1 MQTAKKGLVIPLL
14 LEMKHIT
21 KEYGSLR
28 ANDDVHLTLN
38 RGEILAVVG
47 ENGAGKS
54 TLMKILYGLEQPTS
68 GEIYLNGKLQHFR
81 SPHDAIAQKI
91 GMVQQ
96 HFMLLGPCSVAEN
109 IVYGREPRKHGIFFD
124 REAAVRITKELCE
137 KYGLHIDPCL
147 RVQDCP
153 VGLQQR
159 VEILKVLY
167 QDADIIIFDE
177 PSAVLTPQEVGELL
191 STMRKLAAMG
201 KSIIIITHKLH
212 EVMAVADRVMVMR
225 LGKYIKEMPRS
236 ETSVEEMSFL
246 MVGRHIVER
255 SVAPR
260 EAGETVLDVKDLV
273 LAGFEGKNILD
284 HFSIHVRAGEIVGI
298 AGVSGNGQSEL
309 IQCLTGLMKPSS
321 GQILLGGRDVCG
333 RSAGEIRAAGCACI
347 PEDRY
352 LWGCAK
358 QATLTETAIMAHQ
371 HKPAL
376 SRRGL
381 LNGKGARTF
390 TQSLLDGYDVRNSGQ
405 SQKAGDL
412 SGGNIQKLI
421 VAREVEQHSPL
432 LIAAEPTRG
441 VDIGA
446 MEFIHN
452 KLLEKRERGGAVL
465 LISSELT
472 EIMSLSDR
480 IYVIFEGRAVGEFR
494 KEAATE
500 EALGI
505 LMMGGTPHE
514 A

>member
-1 MQTAKKGLVIPLL
+1 
-14 LEMKHIT
+14 MKHIT
-21 KEYGSLR
+21 KVYGSLY
-28 ANDDVHLTLN
+28 ANDDVHLTLDK
-38 RGEILAVVG
+38 GEILAVVG

-68 GEIYLNGKLQHFR
+68 GEIYINGELQHFR
-81 SPHDAIAQKI
+81 SPHDAIAKKI

-96 HFMLLGPCSVAEN
+96 HFMLLEPCTVAEN
-109 IVYGREPRKHGIFFD
+109 IVYGREPRKKGLFFD
-124 REAAVRITKELCE
+124 RETAVHITEELCE
-137 KYGLHIDPCL
+137 KYGLHIDPKRL
-147 RVQDCP
+147 VKDCP

-177 PSAVLTPQEVGELL
+177 PSAVLTPQEVNEL
-191 STMRKLAAMG
+191 LAAMG

-225 LGKYIKEMPRS
+225 LGKYIQEMPKS
-236 ETSVEEMSFL
+236 ETSIEEMSFL

-255 SVAPR
+255 KVLPQ
-260 EAGETVLDVKDLV
+260 ETTGTVLDVKNLV
-273 LAGFEGKNILD
+273 LAGPDKKNILD
-284 HFSIHVRAGEIVGI
+284 HFNIHVDAGEIVGI
-298 AGVSGNGQSEL
+298 AVVSGNGQSEL
-309 IQCLTGLMKPSS
+309 IQCLTGLLQPTS
-321 GQILLGGRDVCG
+321 GEIVLRGENMAG
-333 RSAGEIRAAGCACI
+333 RSVGDIRQAGCACI

-371 HKPAL
+371 HKLEL
-376 SRRGL
+376 SSHGL
-381 LNGKGARTF
+381 LNSKGAKTF
-390 TQSLLDGYDVRNSGQ
+390 TQRLLDDYDVRNSGQ
-405 SQKAGDL
+405 NQKAGEL

-421 VAREVEQHSPL
+421 VAREMEQHSPL

-446 MEFIHN
+446 IEFIHN
-452 KLLEKRERGGAVL
+452 KLLEKREKGDAVL

-480 IYVIFEGRAVGEFR
+480 IYVIYEGRAAGEFR
-494 KEAATE
+494 KADATA

-505 LMMGGTPHE
+505 LMMGGSLHE
-514 A
+514 SK

>member
-1 MQTAKKGLVIPLL
+1 ML

-21 KEYGSLR
+21 KVYGALR
-28 ANDDVHLTLN
+28 ANDDVHLTLDK
-38 RGEILAVVG
+38 GEILAVVG

-68 GEIYLNGKLQHFR
+68 GEIYLNGERQHFR
-81 SPHDAIAQKI
+81 SPHDAIAKKI

-96 HFMLLGPCSVAEN
+96 HFMLFNSCTVAEN
-109 IVYGREPRKHGIFFD
+109 IVYGREPRKRGLFFD
-124 REAAVRITKELCE
+124 RKAAVKITEELCQR
-137 KYGLHIDPCL
+137 YGLHIDPRRL
-147 RVQDCP
+147 AGDCP

-191 STMRKLAAMG
+191 ATMRKLAEMG

-225 LGKYIKEMPRS
+225 LGKYIQEMKKS
-236 ETSVEEMSFL
+236 ETSIEEMSFL

-255 SVAPR
+255 QVPPQKTT
-260 EAGETVLDVKDLV
+260 GPVLDVQDLV
-273 LAGFEGKNILD
+273 LAGTDAKNILD
-284 HFSIHVRAGEIVGI
+284 HFSIHVDGGEIVGI

-309 IQCLTGLMKPSS
+309 IQCLTGLLAPTS
-321 GQILLGGRDVCG
+321 GRVLLKGEDVAGQTVGR
-333 RSAGEIRAAGCACI
+333 IREAGCACI

-352 LWGCAK
+352 HWGCAAK
-358 QATLTETAIMAHQ
+358 ATLTETAIMAHQ
-371 HKPAL
+371 HKPEL

-381 LNGKGARTF
+381 LNGKNARAF
-390 TQSLLDGYDVRNSGQ
+390 TQSQLDGYDVRNSGQ
-405 SQKAGDL
+405 SQKAGEL

-421 VAREVEQHSPL
+421 VAREIEQRSPL

-452 KLLEKRERGGAVL
+452 KLLEKRERGDAVL

-494 KEAATE
+494 KADATE
-500 EALGI
+500 EGLGI
-505 LMMGGTPHE
+505 LMMGGKLHE
-514 A
+514 AV

>member
-1 MQTAKKGLVIPLL
+1 ML

-21 KEYGSLR
+21 KVYGSLY
-28 ANDDVHLTLN
+28 ANNDVPLTLN

-68 GEIYLNGKLQHFR
+68 GEIYLNGEKQNFR
-81 SPHDAIAQKI
+81 SPHDAIAKKI

-96 HFMLLGPCSVAEN
+96 HFMLLEPCTVAEN
-109 IVYGREPRKHGIFFD
+109 IVYVKEPRKGLFFD
-124 REAAVRITKELCE
+124 REGAVKITEALCE
-137 KYGLHIDPCL
+137 KYGLHIDPRL
-147 RVQDCP
+147 KVGDCP

-177 PSAVLTPQEVGELL
+177 PSAVLTPQEVTELL
-191 STMRKLAAMG
+191 ATMRSLAAMG

-225 LGKYIKEMPRS
+225 LGKFIKEMPIS
-236 ETSVEEMSFL
+236 ETTIEEMSFL
-246 MVGRHIVER
+246 MVGRQVVER
-255 SVAPR
+255 HVDPQPT
-260 EAGETVLDVKDLV
+260 GDTVLDVKDLV
-273 LAGFEGKNILD
+273 LAGSDAKNVLD
-284 HFSIHVRAGEIVGI
+284 HFSIHVDAGEIVGI

-309 IQCLTGLMKPSS
+309 IQCLTGLLPPSS
-321 GQILLGGRDVCG
+321 GQILLQGKNV
-333 RSAGEIRAAGCACI
+333 AGHSVGQIREGGCACI

-352 LWGCAK
+352 LWGCAAK
-358 QATLTETAIMAHQ
+358 ATLTETAIMAHQ
-371 HKPAL
+371 YKEEL
-376 SRRGL
+376 SKGGL
-381 LNGKGARTF
+381 LNSKGAKAF
-390 TQSLLDGYDVRNSGQ
+390 TQRLLDSYDVRNSGQ
-405 SQKAGDL
+405 SQKAGEL

-421 VAREVEQHSPL
+421 VAREMEQNSPL

-446 MEFIHN
+446 IEFIHG
-452 KLLEKRERGGAVL
+452 KLLEKRAKGDAVL

-480 IYVIFEGRAVGEFR
+480 IYVIYEGRAVGEFR
-494 KEAATE
+494 KEDATE
-500 EALGI
+500 ENLGI
-505 LMMGGTPHE
+505 LMMGGKL

>member
-1 MQTAKKGLVIPLL
+1 ML

-21 KEYGSLR
+21 KVYGSLY
-28 ANDDVHLTLN
+28 ANDDVPLTLN
-38 RGEILAVVG
+38 KGEILAVVG

-68 GEIYLNGKLQHFR
+68 GEIYLNGEKQNFR
-81 SPHDAIAQKI
+81 SPHDAIAKKI

-96 HFMLLGPCSVAEN
+96 HFMLLEPCTVAEN
-109 IVYGREPRKHGIFFD
+109 IVYGKEPRKGLFFD
-124 REAAVRITKELCE
+124 REGAVKICEELCE
-137 KYGLHIDPCL
+137 KYGLHIDPRL
-147 RVQDCP
+147 KVGDCP

-177 PSAVLTPQEVGELL
+177 PSAVLTPQEVTELL
-191 STMRKLAAMG
+191 ATMRSLAAMG

-225 LGKYIKEMPRS
+225 LGKFIQEMPTS
-236 ETSVEEMSFL
+236 ETTIEEMSFL
-246 MVGRHIVER
+246 MVGRHVVER
-255 SVAPR
+255 HVDPQPT
-260 EAGETVLDVKDLV
+260 GETVLDVKDLV
-273 LAGFEGKNILD
+273 LSGSDAKNILD
-284 HFSIHVRAGEIVGI
+284 HFNIHVDAGEIVGI

-309 IQCLTGLMKPSS
+309 IQCLTGLLPPTS
-321 GQILLGGRDVCG
+321 GQILLQGKDVAG
-333 RSAGEIRAAGCACI
+333 RSVGEIREGGCACI

-371 HKPAL
+371 YKAEI
-376 SRRGL
+376 SKNGL
-381 LNGKGARTF
+381 LRGKGAKAFAQR
-390 TQSLLDGYDVRNSGQ
+390 QLDGYDVRNSGQ
-405 SQKAGDL
+405 SQKAGEL

-421 VAREVEQHSPL
+421 VAREMEQNSPL

-446 MEFIHN
+446 IEFIHG
-452 KLLEKRERGGAVL
+452 KLLEKRAKGDAVL

-480 IYVIFEGRAVGEFR
+480 IYVIYEGQAVGEFR
-494 KEAATE
+494 KEDATE
-500 EALGI
+500 EDLGI
-505 LMMGGTPHE
+505 LMMGGKL

>member
-1 MQTAKKGLVIPLL
+1 ML

-21 KEYGSLR
+21 KVYGSLY
-28 ANDDVHLTLN
+28 ANDDVHLTLEK
-38 RGEILAVVG
+38 GEVLAVVG

-68 GEIYLNGKLQHFR
+68 GEIYLNGALQRFR
-81 SPHDAIAQKI
+81 SPHDAIAKKI

-96 HFMLLGPCSVAEN
+96 HFMLLNPCTVAEN
-109 IVYGREPRKHGIFFD
+109 IVYGREPKKHGLFFD
-124 REAAVRITKELCE
+124 REAAVRITEELCGR
-137 KYGLHIDPCL
+137 YGLHIDPRR
-147 RVQDCP
+147 RVGDCP

-177 PSAVLTPQEVGELL
+177 PSAVLTPQEVNELL
-191 STMRKLAAMG
+191 RTMRKLAEMG

-225 LGKYIKEMPRS
+225 LGKYIKEMPKE
-236 ETSVEEMSFL
+236 ETSVEEMSYL
-246 MVGRHIVER
+246 MVGRRIVER
-255 SVAPR
+255 KVAPQKTT
-260 EAGETVLDVKDLV
+260 GTVLDVQDLV
-273 LAGFEGKNILD
+273 LAGSDEKNILD
-284 HFSIHVRAGEIVGI
+284 HFHLHVDGGEIVGI

-309 IQCLTGLMKPSS
+309 IQCLTGLLSPTSGKILLNGKDVS
-321 GQILLGGRDVCG
+321 GQSVGQ
-333 RSAGEIRAAGCACI
+333 IREAGCACI

-352 LWGCAK
+352 LWGCAA

-371 HKPAL
+371 YRPEISSK
-376 SRRGL
+376 GL
-381 LNGKGARTF
+381 LSGRNARAF
-390 TQSLLDGYDVRNSGQ
+390 TQSLLEGYDVRNSGQ
-405 SQKAGDL
+405 GQKAGEL

-421 VAREVEQHSPL
+421 VAREIEQKSPL

-452 KLLEKRERGGAVL
+452 KLLEKRERGDAVL

-480 IYVIFEGRAVGEFR
+480 IYVIYEGRTAGEFR
-494 KEAATE
+494 KEEASE
-500 EALGI
+500 ESLGI
-505 LMMGGTPHE
+505 LMMGGKLHE
-514 A
+514 AI

>member
-1 MQTAKKGLVIPLL
+1 ML

-21 KEYGSLR
+21 KVYGSLY
-28 ANDDVHLTLN
+28 ANNDVHLTLDK
-38 RGEILAVVG
+38 GEILAVVG

-68 GEIYLNGKLQHFR
+68 GEIYLNGQLQHFR
-81 SPHDAIAQKI
+81 SPHDAINQKI

-96 HFMLLGPCSVAEN
+96 HFMLLNPCTVAEN
-109 IVYGREPRKHGIFFD
+109 IVYGREPRKGLFFD
-124 REAAVRITKELCE
+124 REEAVRVTEALCE
-137 KYGLHIDPCL
+137 KYGLHIDPRRL
-147 RVQDCP
+147 VGDCP

-177 PSAVLTPQEVGELL
+177 PSAVLTPQEVNELL
-191 STMRKLAAMG
+191 RTMRKLAEMG

-225 LGKYIKEMPRS
+225 LGRYIQEMAKT
-236 ETSVEEMSFL
+236 ETSIEEMSYL
-246 MVGRHIVER
+246 MVGRRIVER
-255 SVAPR
+255 QVPPR
-260 EAGETVLDVKDLV
+260 KPTGRVLEVQDLV
-273 LAGFEGKNILD
+273 LAGSEAKNILD
-284 HFSIHVRAGEIVGI
+284 HFSIHVDGGEIVGI

-309 IQCLTGLMKPSS
+309 IQCLTGLLQPTS
-321 GQILLGGRDVCG
+321 GKVMLKGQDV
-333 RSAGEIRAAGCACI
+333 AGKSVGDIRTAGCACI

-352 LWGCAK
+352 LWGCA
-358 QATLTETAIMAHQ
+358 ARASLTETAIMAHQ
-371 HKPAL
+371 RSSKI
-376 SRRGL
+376 SRNGL
-381 LNGKGARTF
+381 LNNKGARDF

-405 SQKAGDL
+405 TQKAGEL

-421 VAREVEQHSPL
+421 VAREIEQHSPL

-452 KLLEKRERGGAVL
+452 KLLEKREQGDAVL

-480 IYVIFEGRAVGEFR
+480 IYVIYEGRAVGEFR
-494 KEAATE
+494 KADATE
-500 EALGI
+500 EDLGI
-505 LMMGGTPHE
+505 LMMGGKLNE
-514 A
+514 AVS